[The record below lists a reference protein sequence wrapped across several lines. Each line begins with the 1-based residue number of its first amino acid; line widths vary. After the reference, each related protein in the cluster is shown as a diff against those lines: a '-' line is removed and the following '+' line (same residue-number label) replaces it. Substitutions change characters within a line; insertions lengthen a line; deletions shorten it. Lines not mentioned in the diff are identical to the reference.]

1 VRQPLDGSVD
11 FRRRHQLGLFDDAH
25 RVNILAWSPPLPKRA
40 LRREPGFPRLFH
52 KPSTQLIEPHD
63 KISGVTASAAPDL
76 SVNVGALR
84 LSNPIIA
91 ASGTFGYG
99 VEFARVVDLDRLGGI
114 VVKGLSL
121 EPMAGAPA
129 PRLCETPSGML
140 NAVGL
145 QNIGVRAFIA
155 EKLPALRQYRTAIVA
170 NVFGYSVEEYVA
182 VIRALEEA
190 EGLAAYE
197 LNISCPNTTH
207 GGIQFGSDPL
217 LASEVVSAARQAARR
232 PLWVKLSPNVTDI
245 TVIARA
251 AQEAGAD
258 ALTVANTYQ
267 AMSID
272 VRTRRSRLGRATGG
286 LSGPAIKP
294 ITLRLVYE
302 ASRAVKIPVIGL
314 GGIEK
319 ADDVLEYFIAGASA
333 VQVGTAN
340 FARPSACL
348 DTLKHVENLCMDT
361 KVLRISELTATFQA
375 DCP

>member
-1 VRQPLDGSVD
+1 MP
-11 FRRRHQLGLFDDAH
+11 DA
-25 RVNILAWSPPLPKRA
+25 V
-40 LRREPGFPRLFH
+40 
-52 KPSTQLIEPHD
+52 
-63 KISGVTASAAPDL
+63 DL

-84 LSNPIIA
+84 LSNPILA

-99 VEFARVVDLDRLGGI
+99 VEFAHLVDLNRLGGI

-145 QNIGVRAFIA
+145 QNVGVRAFVA
-155 EKLPALRQYRTAIVA
+155 EKLPALRQYRTAVIA
-170 NVFGYSVEEYVA
+170 NVFGYTVDEYVG
-182 VIRALEEA
+182 VTRILEDA

-197 LNISCPNTTH
+197 LNISCPNTAH
-207 GGIQFGSDPL
+207 GGIQFGSDPQMV
-217 LASEVVSAARQAARR
+217 SEVVSAARQATRR

-245 TVIARA
+245 GIIAKA
-251 AQEAGAD
+251 AEEAGAD

-272 VRTRRSRLGRATGG
+272 LQTRKSKLGRATGG

-294 ITLRLVYE
+294 LTLRLVYE
-302 ASRAVKIPVIGL
+302 TRRVTKIPVVGL
-314 GGIEK
+314 GGVEK
-319 ADDVLEYFIAGASA
+319 ADDVLEYAIAGASA

-340 FARPSACL
+340 FSQPRACVDIL
-348 DTLKHVENLCMDT
+348 NQLEKSCRNYNINNINSLIGSFE
-361 KVLRISELTATFQA
+361 A
-375 DCP
+375 DCS